1 MPVHDRKARP
11 MPADRHLT
19 SIQIDEASLASR
31 GSEIDHERK
40 VAMHDLLQE
49 NSFNPVGIEH
59 EGPYAL
65 SLLERDGR
73 LVFEIKTGEGD
84 LLAAHH
90 LSMSPFKRLIK
101 DYFMLCETYYDAIRA
116 AMPEK
121 LETIDMAR
129 RSVHNEGTEL
139 LIHRLEGKIDLDFD
153 TARRLFTLICSI
165 SLRAA
170 NRGDQ

>member
-1 MPVHDRKARP
+1 MSGA
-11 MPADRHLT
+11 RHLA
-19 SIQIDEASLASR
+19 SIHIDETSLSSR
-31 GSEIDHERK
+31 GSEVDHERK

-49 NSFNPVGIEH
+49 NSFNPVGVEH
-59 EGPYAL
+59 GGPYAL
-65 SLLERDGR
+65 SLLEQDGR
-73 LVFEIKTGEGD
+73 LVFEIKTEEGE

-90 LSMSPFKRLIK
+90 LSMSPFRRLIK

-116 AMPEK
+116 AQPEK
-121 LETIDMAR
+121 LETVDMAR
-129 RSVHNEGTEL
+129 RAVHNEGTEL
-139 LIHRLEGKIDLDFD
+139 LVARLDGKIEVDFD